1 MNMNIKEQLK
11 YIVEN
16 IPGFTEKQAKFLLEE
31 AFKRNSSVIL
41 GGSRI
46 RGDYRP
52 DSDLDVG
59 FGSLSK
65 RKTQRVV
72 HKVNK
77 MGPLNLESHIQ
88 IIPGN
93 KTETVPEIK
102 EPEEFFQRSGIRGGN
117 DPRAGEPYL
126 PSGSVTLTPDG
137 EIVIIPPGKD
147 DNINQIMNDYDIYKP
162 SINK

>member
-1 MNMNIKEQLK
+1 MNIKEQMK

-16 IPGFTEKQAKFLLEE
+16 IPGFTEKQANFLLEE
-31 AFKRNSSVIL
+31 AFRRNSSVVF

-46 RGDYRP
+46 RGDYRS

-59 FGSLSK
+59 FGGLS
-65 RKTQRVV
+65 RRQAQRIV

-77 MGPLNLESHIQ
+77 MGSLNLESHIQ

-102 EPEEFFQRSGIRGGN
+102 EPEAFFQRSGIRSGN

-126 PSGSVTLTPDG
+126 PSGSVTVIPDG
-137 EIVIIPPGKD
+137 EIIIIPAGKGD
-147 DNINQIMNDYDIYKP
+147 DINKITDDYDDIYKP
-162 SINK
+162 DSNK